1 MPRVRLLTLSLTVA
15 LCALTSH
22 VGAQTAPVPTI
33 SAKVLPPPVQI
44 VRKPAT
50 LIAPVAPLTNRVLPP
65 ATVTQL
71 ISSGLKLNVGSLKP
85 VAKPPGQK
93 ALIIVMYNGGIV
105 KNIDPNLQQKL
116 QATNLTTVTCGNFE
130 FQLQPNETLQAL
142 LGQIGSLLGG
152 NLQCINPA
160 NWHQQTLNLADW
172 LNGISNQAL
181 ENAVTGAQSLINTQ
195 SYYDKV
201 VVMRDQDAVP
211 ANVIAMVRQLAP
223 DYVLDIHVLTH
234 GGNGFIAGF
243 NEAAF
248 NNSTFF
254 SVLKGDKDAGKPL
267 YLHAIYQMNCEGG
280 TLKNAWLS
288 LGVTAVNGTEGTN
301 LNNMPQQYF
310 HFLQHWFA
318 QQQGESSASTNSFND
333 AAAYTRPIYDLIG
346 MGDKVDSSKLTT
358 VGPTPNTTVTS
369 GL

>member
-116 QATNLTTVTCGNFE
+116 QATNL
-130 FQLQPNETLQAL
+130 
-142 LGQIGSLLGG
+142 
-152 NLQCINPA
+152 
-160 NWHQQTLNLADW
+160 
-172 LNGISNQAL
+172 
-181 ENAVTGAQSLINTQ
+181 
-195 SYYDKV
+195 
-201 VVMRDQDAVP
+201 
-211 ANVIAMVRQLAP
+211 RQLASADAQSGRLAEWCLEP
-223 DYVLDIHVLTH
+223 GTRERRDRSAVTH
-234 GGNGFIAGF
+234 Q
-243 NEAAF
+243 
-248 NNSTFF
+248 
-254 SVLKGDKDAGKPL
+254 
-267 YLHAIYQMNCEGG
+267 HA
-280 TLKNAWLS
+280 
-288 LGVTAVNGTEGTN
+288 
-301 LNNMPQQYF
+301 
-310 HFLQHWFA
+310 
-318 QQQGESSASTNSFND
+318 
-333 AAAYTRPIYDLIG
+333 DL
-346 MGDKVDSSKLTT
+346 L
-358 VGPTPNTTVTS
+358 
-369 GL
+369 